1 MLHYLVVATGIF
13 NILSI
18 SIFSSLAH
26 YDTIAFQYLLL
37 LNNPVSILS
46 PCLQYVGCKCAIVP
60 CTVSVKELKNDF
72 VICAFLRSVNTLS
85 LTATELEVNISPKNK
100 IWTRSSSQTRA
111 EWEGGGAE
119 CIHHP
124 NATDSRASKDKQR
137 KLVFPPRP
145 MCFHQT
151 GGVGVEAHRAQL
163 P

>member
-26 YDTIAFQYLLL
+26 YDTIAFQYLLS

-72 VICAFLRSVNTLS
+72 NLRVS
-85 LTATELEVNISPKNK
+85 LLRKYTFSYCNWA
-100 IWTRSSSQTRA
+100 
-111 EWEGGGAE
+111 GGQYL
-119 CIHHP
+119 
-124 NATDSRASKDKQR
+124 TKKQDLDEI
-137 KLVFPPRP
+137 K
-145 MCFHQT
+145 
-151 GGVGVEAHRAQL
+151 
-163 P
+163 